1 MHPVTLVKLR
11 CFPFL
16 GSTLYHLNLLLISGY
31 RTAVSTG
38 YFTFVSGH
46 DSDMGGP
53 TAGPDPTPPF
63 PGQDFINP
71 MVSLIG
77 FAAVI
82 SIEPMPDNNPGPFTL
97 KPLVDGNIEDV
108 GMGVLQAMGNNA
120 AGFPTGSAAR

>member
-1 MHPVTLVKLR
+1 MAS
-11 CFPFL
+11 
-16 GSTLYHLNLLLISGY
+16 STVSFTSPAGWVYEGWVVGPGGP
-31 RTAVSTG
+31 VSTG
-38 YFTFVSGH
+38 YFTSVSGH

-71 MVSLIG
+71 LVSLIG